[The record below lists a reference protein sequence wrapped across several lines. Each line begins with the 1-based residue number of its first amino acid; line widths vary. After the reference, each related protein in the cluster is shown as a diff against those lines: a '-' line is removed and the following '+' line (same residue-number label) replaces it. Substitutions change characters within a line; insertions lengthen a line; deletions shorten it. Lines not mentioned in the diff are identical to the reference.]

1 MLTFTG
7 YAMPM
12 RTIVF
17 AFLFALS
24 FSSSAQTETE
34 AVRQTIETF
43 FKGFHEQDSMLMK
56 SVVADGIIMQS
67 TGRNK
72 EGKTMFRETE
82 FSRFLRGIVTL
93 PDSIPFREE
102 ITGYTIKIDGTM
114 ANAWTDYKFW
124 LKDEMSHC
132 GVNSFQLIN
141 YDGDWRIIYII
152 DTRRKEGCG
161 Q

>member
-1 MLTFTG
+1 MRSLFFLLILFTSTG
-7 YAMPM
+7 V
-12 RTIVF
+12 I
-17 AFLFALS
+17 
-24 FSSSAQTETE
+24 AQTEE
-34 AVRQTIETF
+34 DAVRQTIETF
-43 FKGFHEQDSMLMK
+43 FEGFHAQDSMLMK
-56 SVVADGIIMQS
+56 SVVADRVVMQS

-82 FSRFLRGIVTL
+82 FSKFLKGIVTI

-102 ITGYTIKIDGTM
+102 ITGYSIQIDGTM

-132 GVNSFQLIN
+132 GVNSFHLIN

-152 DTRRKEGCG
+152 DTRRKAGCD

>member
-1 MLTFTG
+1 MRTFT
-7 YAMPM
+7 AIPSDM
-12 RTIVF
+12 RTTFLSLLLIVS
-17 AFLFALS
+17 LGS
-24 FSSSAQTETE
+24 NAQTETD

-43 FKGFHEQDSMLMK
+43 FKGFHQQDSMLMK
-56 SVVADGIIMQS
+56 SVVADGVIMQS

-72 EGKTMFRETE
+72 EGKTLFRETE
-82 FSRFLRGIVTL
+82 FSRFLEGIVSI
-93 PDSIPFREE
+93 PDSVPFREE
-102 ITGYTIKIDGTM
+102 ITEYTIKIDGTM

-152 DTRRKEGCG
+152 DTRRKAGCE
-161 Q
+161 